1 MDDTQFDRLAR
12 VLAGMS
18 SRRGTVLGL
27 MGGLLLPLASPA
39 DSDARKHRGRRKQ
52 QRSGLRRDEP
62 NRLAAEGR
70 KKKKKKKKASQAPP
84 PPPQSPP
91 PPPQT
96 PPCPDGTTRCGD
108 ACVNVKADVNH
119 CGSCGAVCPGGG
131 ATATATCANGT
142 CALTCVGE
150 NYDVNG
156 NPTDGCEQSSTFTA
170 HSQETA
176 ASLGS
181 RSCLDTDRGSFSGTI
196 ISDDRDHDPAV
207 PGYNPDTGAAP
218 HWWKVFANDSQFF
231 CLNTVELSLTMTGGS
246 NGCYRVT
253 AITDRTSQSAD
264 VVDGTARISLG
275 PSGQYSTKTNVFF
288 SLEKTCGREVR
299 EAASFTAN
307 FNL

>member
-1 MDDTQFDRLAR
+1 MDETRFDRLAR
-12 VLAGMS
+12 VLGGLS
-18 SRRGTVLGL
+18 TRRGTVLGL
-27 MGGLLLPLASPA
+27 MGGLLIPLGSSD
-39 DSDARKHRGRRKQ
+39 DSDAKQHRG
-52 QRSGLRRDEP
+52 QRSRHDRTRLRRGEP
-62 NRLAAEGR
+62 NRLASEGKR
-70 KKKKKKKKASQAPP
+70 KKSKKKKKSSLVSPP
-84 PPPQSPP
+84 PPP

-108 ACVNVKADVNH
+108 ACVNVKEHVNH
-119 CGSCGAVCPGGG
+119 CGSCGNACPGTGE
-131 ATATATCANGT
+131 TATATCENGT
-142 CALTCVGE
+142 CRLTCIGE
-150 NYDVNG
+150 HYDVNG
-156 NPTDGCEQSSTFTA
+156 NPADGCEQESTFAA
-170 HSQETA
+170 HSRETA

-196 ISDDRDHDPAV
+196 FSDDRDHDPSI

-253 AITDRTSQSAD
+253 AITDKTSQSAD

-275 PSGQYSTKTNVFF
+275 PSGQYTTKTNVYF

-299 EAASFTAN
+299 EAASFTAG